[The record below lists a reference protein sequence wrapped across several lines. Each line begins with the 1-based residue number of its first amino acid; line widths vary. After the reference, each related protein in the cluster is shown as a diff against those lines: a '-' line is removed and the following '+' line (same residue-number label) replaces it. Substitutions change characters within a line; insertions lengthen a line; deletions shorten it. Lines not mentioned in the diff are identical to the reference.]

1 MVTHT
6 AMNPDQRFR
15 QEDLITI
22 EIEALKKIFEDR
34 PLKSIITLSC
44 KCSDCGND
52 LLIDITHTTGGFG
65 FNGGFFVEYA
75 PDKYLVKCRDCY
87 DLNKKASKY

>member
-6 AMNPDQRFR
+6 DMNPDQRFR

-44 KCSDCGND
+44 KCSNCGND

-65 FNGGFFVEYA
+65 FNGGFLVEYA
-75 PDKYLVKCRDCY
+75 PDKYLVKCYNCY
-87 DLNKKASKY
+87 EVLGG

>member
-1 MVTHT
+1 MFPHT
-6 AMNPDQRFR
+6 TMDYDGWIQHK
-15 QEDLITI
+15 DLITI

-65 FNGGFFVEYA
+65 FNGGFLLEYA
-75 PDKYLVKCRDCY
+75 PDKYFVNCRDCY
-87 DLNKKASKY
+87 DLNKKASKV

>member
-52 LLIDITHTTGGFG
+52 VIIDISPTSEGFG
-65 FNGGFFVEYA
+65 IHGAFLFECARG
-75 PDKYLVKCRDCY
+75 KYLAKCRDCCNLIKRHY
-87 DLNKKASKY
+87 

>member
-52 LLIDITHTTGGFG
+52 LFLTVAFYLSMPLTSTLLTVVIATT
-65 FNGGFFVEYA
+65 
-75 PDKYLVKCRDCY
+75 
-87 DLNKKASKY
+87 